1 MAHSLRSIDIYP
13 IHIRELEVLRVS
25 DVTPGMRR
33 VTLGGE
39 GLTAH
44 VADNGFEVGAFR
56 SDGFDDEF
64 KLFFTHPDL
73 TEPLLPTQGDG
84 RLVWPHDEKLWFRT
98 YTVRRFDPVAGEVDV
113 DFVRHGVGVAST
125 WAGRVQPGERI
136 HVAGPKSSAGH
147 PEGVDWTLVAGDE
160 TALPAIG
167 RWLEQWPDGA
177 RGQVFI
183 EVAEDSHR
191 QDLVV
196 PDGVEVTWLS
206 RHGAAPG
213 TTDLLF
219 DAIRAAD
226 WWPGSV
232 FAWVAGETLTLTPIR
247 RWLRNEKQLGRD
259 AVEVT
264 GYWRRTKVVASVEDP
279 AIPQPEGSDEHELD
293 ELCDLVPGFAVR
305 VGATVG
311 VFDALTDG
319 PLPVEVLA
327 RRIGCD
333 PRGVALLA
341 GYLAAVG
348 LLEHQDSGYGLTGM
362 GDLLTD
368 DYSRAMTNL
377 DWAIAHDELAGLLS
391 LLAAVRTG
399 VGDPERWFGGEPSRE
414 LASSRVMVAEEEA
427 GYYAATLASSP
438 LLAGIGRLL
447 ISGAAAGVVA
457 TALVAAHDDL
467 EVAVLAAPS
476 QLEVMQVDH
485 PRVTPVPGSPLG
497 IPEGFDAVLL
507 LGVLDEVPDADAL
520 HILGRAPGAVFVFT
534 DVASEH
540 DEDDAHDL
548 GHGLIEFALGRPG
561 MRTDAQWRD
570 LFARAGRQVTGRLS
584 VGWGEHGL
592 PAGRGL
598 LRSVMVRRSSRLPG
612 GGGYRVADGP
622 PSGLFPCGHGR
633 LPSMQRRSDE
643 GASSLR

>member
-1 MAHSLRSIDIYP
+1 MAHSLRPIDIYP

-39 GLTAH
+39 GLKAH

-73 TEPLLPTQGDG
+73 AEPLVPTQGDG

-125 WAGRVQPGERI
+125 WASRVQPGERI

-147 PEGVDWTLVAGDE
+147 PEGVDWSLVAGDE

-167 RWLEQWPDGA
+167 RWLEQWPTGA

-183 EVAEDSHR
+183 EIAEESHR

-206 RHGAAPG
+206 RDGAAPG
-213 TTDLLF
+213 TTTLLL
-219 DAIRAAD
+219 DAIRAAN

-247 RWLRNEKQLGRD
+247 RWLRNEKQLGRE

-264 GYWRRTKVVASVEDP
+264 GYWRQTKAMASPEDP
-279 AIPQPEGSDEHELD
+279 ATPKPQEVEEHDDEHELE

-305 VGATVG
+305 VGVTVG
-311 VFDALTDG
+311 VFDALTEG
-319 PLPVEVLA
+319 PLRVEVLA
-327 RRIGCD
+327 QRIGCD
-333 PRGVALLA
+333 PRGVALLV
-341 GYLAAVG
+341 GYLAAIGV
-348 LLEHQDSGYGLTGM
+348 LEHRENGYGLTGM

-368 DYSRAMTNL
+368 DYSRAMANL

-399 VGDPERWFGGEPSRE
+399 VGDAERWFGAEPSQE
-414 LASSRVMVAEEEA
+414 LVSSRVMVAEEEA
-427 GYYAATLASSP
+427 SYYAATLASSSHLAEVRQL
-438 LLAGIGRLL
+438 LLAGAG
-447 ISGAAAGVVA
+447 AGVVA
-457 TALVAAHDDL
+457 TALITAHNAL

-476 QLEVMQVDH
+476 ELEVMQLDH
-485 PRVTPVPGSPLG
+485 PRVTPIPGSPLN
-497 IPEGFDAVLL
+497 IPEGYDAVLL
-507 LGVLDEVPDADAL
+507 LGVLDEAPDADVL
-520 HILGRAPGAVFVFT
+520 HILGQSRGAVFVFT

-540 DEDDAHDL
+540 DEEDAHDL

-570 LFARAGRQVTGRLS
+570 LFARAGRQVKGRLS
-584 VGWGEHGL
+584 IGWGNMIYQL
-592 PAGRGL
+592 A
-598 LRSVMVRRSSRLPG
+598 
-612 GGGYRVADGP
+612 AA
-622 PSGLFPCGHGR
+622 
-633 LPSMQRRSDE
+633 E
-643 GASSLR
+643 GAVGAD